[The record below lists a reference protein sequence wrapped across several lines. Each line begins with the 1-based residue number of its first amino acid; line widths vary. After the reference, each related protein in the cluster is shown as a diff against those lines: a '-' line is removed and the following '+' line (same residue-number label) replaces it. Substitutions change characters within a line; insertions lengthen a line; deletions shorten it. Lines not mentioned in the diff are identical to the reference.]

1 MHKSVRKPSR
11 SDTKCHEPGLAGD
24 SLFSIRTNPF
34 GFLRGPQLVNNLH
47 RSLVI
52 GTSALAL
59 VSCGADSIT
68 SPGTGGNI
76 TINNPPAPAP
86 TPTPTPAPTGPAL
99 VTPAGSCPTISN
111 PIQLVNEGTISGP
124 TGTYR
129 VCAMP
134 ARFTASTTLTY
145 IPGLLYRMT
154 GRTDV
159 GTDGGPVATAA
170 DTNVTLTLQPGVIVY
185 ASGSAWLNV
194 NRGNRI
200 NATGTAAR
208 PIIFTSQ
215 DNVVGF
221 NTINSSGQ
229 WGGVVLSGRAQITDC
244 AASGATP
251 GTVAC
256 ERQVE
261 GAADPA
267 LYGGATNTDN
277 SGTMS
282 FVQIRYSGF
291 VLSGNSELQALTTGG
306 TGTGTTLNN
315 IMTYNSSDDGVE
327 FFGGSV
333 NVRNLIVVGHEDDGL
348 DTDTGVKANMQN
360 VIVVMRPGTG
370 DTIIEADTSGSSLEN
385 QTPRQNTQIS
395 NATFIANSGVRDQA
409 IRIRGGT
416 DYTIVNSIL
425 IDAGTPATPCLRIDD
440 ASTIQTTGA
449 DELGAPRF
457 NSFVLDCATDFRAG
471 SSVTLAQTQA
481 IYDAG
486 TNNNSAFTRTL
497 TGLFINGANENAVTV
512 FNPTTLSSFFTN
524 PTNIG
529 AVYPG
534 NNTWINGWT
543 CNSAT
548 ATFDTAVSSCLAL
561 PVYT

>member
-1 MHKSVRKPSR
+1 MNHV
-11 SDTKCHEPGLAGD
+11 L
-24 SLFSIRTNPF
+24 
-34 GFLRGPQLVNNLH
+34 

-52 GTSALAL
+52 GSSALAL
-59 VSCGADSIT
+59 AACGADEIS

-86 TPTPTPAPTGPAL
+86 TPTPTPTPTGPVL
-99 VTPAGSCPTISN
+99 VTPAGACPTISN
-111 PIQLVNEGTISGP
+111 PVQLTDGGTITGP

-129 VCAMP
+129 VCTMP
-134 ARFTASTTLTY
+134 ARFTASSTLPY
-145 IPGLLYRMT
+145 LQGVLYRMAS
-154 GRTDV
+154 RVDV
-159 GTDGGPVATAA
+159 GTDGGPAPDATDGAA
-170 DTNVTLTLQPGVIVY
+170 DTNVTLTVAPGVIVY
-185 ASGSAWLNV
+185 ASGNAWLNV

-215 DNVVGF
+215 DNVAGQTTV
-221 NTINSSGQ
+221 NSSGQ

-244 AASGATP
+244 GTP
-251 GTVAC
+251 GAAPGTIAC

-267 LYGGATNTDN
+267 LYGGATNNDN

-282 FVQIRYSGF
+282 FVQLRYSGF

-306 TGTGTTLNN
+306 TGTGTTISN

-327 FFGGSV
+327 FFGGYV
-333 NVRNLIVVGHEDDGL
+333 NLRNLIVVGHEDDGL
-348 DTDTGVKANMQN
+348 DTDTGVKANLQN
-360 VIVVMRPGTG
+360 VIVVMRPGVG
-370 DTIIEADTSGSSLEN
+370 DTIIEADTSGSALE
-385 QTPRQNTQIS
+385 QQVPRQNTQIS
-395 NATFIANSGVRDQA
+395 NATLIGNSGVRDQL
-409 IRIRGGT
+409 IRLRGGT
-416 DYTIVNSIL
+416 DYTIVNSVVV
-425 IDAGTPATPCLRIDD
+425 DAGSPATPCIRIDD
-440 ASTIQTTGA
+440 ASTIQTTGP
-449 DELGAPRF
+449 DELGLPRF
-457 NSFVLDCATDFRAG
+457 NSVVLDCATDFRAG
-471 SSVTLAQTQA
+471 SNVTAAQTEA
-481 IYDAG
+481 IFNGG
-486 TNNNSAFTRTL
+486 TNNNANFTRTL
-497 TGLFINGANENAVTV
+497 TMTFVNGTNENGVAV
-512 FNPTTLSSFFTN
+512 FNPTTLSTFFTV

-548 ATFDTAVSSCLAL
+548 VTFDAAVSSCLTL

>member
-1 MHKSVRKPSR
+1 M
-11 SDTKCHEPGLAGD
+11 
-24 SLFSIRTNPF
+24 
-34 GFLRGPQLVNNLH
+34 NNLH
-47 RSLVI
+47 RTLVLGCGLVI
-52 GTSALAL
+52 LTG
-59 VSCGADSIT
+59 CGADEIS

-76 TINNPPAPAP
+76 TINNPPAAP
-86 TPTPTPAPTGPAL
+86 PPPPPPPPTGPAL
-99 VTPAGSCPTISN
+99 VTPAGACPTISN
-111 PIQLVNEGTISGP
+111 PVQLTDGGTITGP

-129 VCAMP
+129 VCTMP
-134 ARFTASTTLTY
+134 ARFTASSTLPY
-145 IPGLLYRMT
+145 IQGVLYRLG

-159 GTDGGPVATAA
+159 GTDGGPAPDATDGAT
-170 DTNVTLTLQPGVIVY
+170 DTNVTLTMQPGVIVY
-185 ASGSAWLNV
+185 ASGNAWLNV

-200 NATGTAAR
+200 SAVGTAAR

-215 DNVVGF
+215 DNVAGQT
-221 NTINSSGQ
+221 TINSSGQ
-229 WGGVVLSGRAQITDC
+229 WGGVVLSGRAPVTDC

-267 LYGGATNTDN
+267 LYGGATTNDN

-327 FFGGSV
+327 FFGGFV

-348 DTDTGVKANMQN
+348 DTDVGVKANMQN
-360 VIVVMRPGTG
+360 VVVVMRPNTG
-370 DTIIEADTSGSSLEN
+370 DTIIEADTSVSAVVNN
-385 QTPRQNTQIS
+385 QIPRQNTQIS
-395 NATFIANSGVRDQA
+395 NATFIGSSGVRDQL
-409 IRIRGGT
+409 IRLRGGT
-416 DYTIVNSIL
+416 DYTLVNSVVV
-425 IDAGTPATPCLRIDD
+425 DNSSPATPCLRIDD
-440 ASTIQTTGA
+440 SETIQA
-449 DELGAPRF
+449 ANAALDELGPPRF
-457 NSFVLDCATDFRAG
+457 NSVVLDCATDFRAG
-471 SSVTLAQTQA
+471 SNGVTLAQTQA
-481 IYDAG
+481 IFEAG
-486 TNNNSAFTRTL
+486 TNNNFSFTDTL
-497 TGLFINGANENAVTV
+497 TGGFINGANENAVTV
-512 FNPTTLSSFFTN
+512 FNPTALSSFFTV

-529 AVYPG
+529 AAYPG

-548 ATFDTAVSSCLAL
+548 VTFDSAVTSCLSL
-561 PVYT
+561 PVYS

>member
-1 MHKSVRKPSR
+1 
-11 SDTKCHEPGLAGD
+11 
-24 SLFSIRTNPF
+24 
-34 GFLRGPQLVNNLH
+34 VNTFH

-52 GTSALAL
+52 GASALAL
-59 VSCGADSIT
+59 ASCGADDIT

-76 TINNPPAPAP
+76 TITNPPPAPAP
-86 TPTPTPAPTGPAL
+86 TPTPTPTGAL
-99 VTPAGSCPTISN
+99 VTPAGSCPTIAN
-111 PIQLVNEGTISGP
+111 PVQLVNEGTISGP
-124 TGTYR
+124 TGNYR

-134 ARFTASTTLTY
+134 ARFTASTTLPY
-145 IPGLLYRMT
+145 ISGLLYRLA

-159 GTDGGPVATAA
+159 GSDGGPVATAA

-185 ASGSAWLNV
+185 ASGSSWLNV

-229 WGGVVLSGRAQITDC
+229 WGGVVLSGRAPITDC
-244 AASGATP
+244 AAPGATP

-267 LYGGATNTDN
+267 LYGGASPNDN
-277 SGTMS
+277 SGTLS
-282 FVQIRYSGF
+282 YVQIRYSGF

-306 TGTGTTLNN
+306 TGSGTTLNN

-327 FFGGSV
+327 FFGGLV

-360 VIVVMRPGTG
+360 VIVAMRAGVG
-370 DTIIEADTSGSSLEN
+370 DTIIEADTSGSSIEN

-395 NATFIANSGVRDQA
+395 NATFIGNSGVRDQL
-409 IRIRGGT
+409 IRLRGGT
-416 DYTIVNSIL
+416 DYAIVNSIL
-425 IDAGTPATPCLRIDD
+425 VDAGNPATPCLRIDD
-440 ASTIQTTGA
+440 ASTIQTSGA

-457 NSFVLDCATDFRAG
+457 NSFVLDCATDFRNG
-471 SSVTLAQTQA
+471 SSVTAAQTQA
-481 IYDAG
+481 TFDAG
-486 TNNNSAFTRTL
+486 SNNNASFTDTL
-497 TGLFINGANENAVTV
+497 TLGFVNGSNENAVAV
-512 FNPTTLSSFFTN
+512 FNPTALSSFFTV

-534 NNTWINGWT
+534 NNTWVNGWT

-548 ATFDTAVSSCLAL
+548 VTFDAAVSSCLSL
-561 PVYT
+561 PVYS